1 MLHEVFDIVTSVVER
16 AIMAPS
22 LASEVLA
29 WWHPLPSPIL
39 PSLPSDQDPVKSIV
53 NSRLRVDDF
62 KLLKVI
68 GRGAFGEVRL
78 VSMGVG
84 QWS

>member
-1 MLHEVFDIVTSVVER
+1 
-16 AIMAPS
+16 MASP
-22 LASEVLA
+22 
-29 WWHPLPSPIL
+29 PLPSPPF
-39 PSLPSDQDPVKSIV
+39 PSPPSPPLLSFASDQDPVKSIV

-78 VSMGVG
+78 VSMGAG
-84 QWS
+84 EWAW